1 MRGRNCSCVYATSRI
16 SGGGGV
22 RFLLLTLLVSL
33 AALLVATSQS
43 QAQSYTAT
51 EDLGALR
58 SHQTITRTGLLSA
71 ASPCRFDGVQYYNYY
86 VFELSGAGQVT
97 ATVTAADFREQIVF
111 NTSSGEFLAG
121 ANEGRYSGHYGLTA
135 TLTRSLPAGQ
145 YQVLAISTGARDA
158 GSYTLT
164 IQTGRLVGSSP
175 PPPPETTTDADQDD
189 GQALSP
195 DDTEDTEA
203 VRGHVLAR
211 VHPLPENDR
220 RGAYRVEFGFLS
232 EEVLASGTDRTSV
245 VQANAHL
252 LPPSRYL
259 NEALMLDRARDNNRN
274 WLHSSPV
281 DVRPLGGGAA
291 ALSGEPLLT
300 GRVIARWNPTAE
312 GRLRIEFGFLPEW
325 AIEAS
330 SDNVQ
335 RAAEMYAN
343 LLPDPG
349 RYLTQSRINSEA
361 RRNAPRWLTS
371 SLAEIPTLPTGPSGC
386 TGRPIAITPTV
397 PLTLSRSEA
406 ISDESIA
413 IIRGVLGET
422 FAPVTVAG
430 LPPGLEWELAET
442 RSDGCEHQLTVSG
455 TISASA
461 AARDYRVQITAEGA
475 DGARTPVTLNTITIR
490 GVQPPMVNSISC
502 SPSSYPSNRWEPATC
517 TASLS
522 GGTPTEWAWSLC
534 YPSGLAPR
542 CTGSPDS
549 ARHTWHTEVGGES
562 AAVASLEVRNEA
574 GSHTNSFT
582 FTVNP
587 PEEPERLEPLNDEP
601 DTTPQPPVID
611 SISCRPSHPEA
622 RDPVYCTAQ
631 LSGGALEAWEW
642 SDSGGGAAGCSYA
655 MCSENADS
663 VERYTTTF
671 NRQGLHTV
679 SLTVRNSVD
688 SATLVRLV
696 DVQEDLPPT
705 EEPVG
710 VRPNQP
716 PVSVPET
723 IMHPMVVG
731 VGYRSNEREISPY
744 FRDDDGD
751 PLTYVASST
760 SPSTV
765 SASVQNGD
773 ELTVTG
779 LRAGSVTIAVTAD
792 DGNGGTLTRRFTAT
806 AAPYPSR
813 FVRCQPDTIR
823 VYYLNPFAGTKH
835 WLDME
840 WGEVAVRVPGWGEHM
855 IGQLSQ
861 SACNIW
867 HIGSII
873 DTSNWAGWVID

>member
-1 MRGRNCSCVYATSRI
+1 M
-16 SGGGGV
+16 
-22 RFLLLTLLVSL
+22 
-33 AALLVATSQS
+33 
-43 QAQSYTAT
+43 
-51 EDLGALR
+51 R

-97 ATVTAADFREQIVF
+97 ATMTAADFRERIVF

-121 ANEGRYSGHYGLTA
+121 ANEGRYGA
-135 TLTRSLPAGQ
+135 MLTRSLPAGQ

-175 PPPPETTTDADQDD
+175 PPETTTDADQDD
-189 GQALSP
+189 GQMLSP
-195 DDTEDTEA
+195 DDTEV

-330 SDNVQ
+330 GDNVQ

-371 SLAEIPTLPTGPSGC
+371 SLAEIPTLPTGPSGSGC
-386 TGRPIAITPTV
+386 TGRPIAIIPTV
-397 PLTLSRSEA
+397 PLTLSRGEA

-461 AARDYRVQITAEGA
+461 AARDYRVQITAEGT

-502 SPSSYPSNRWEPATC
+502 SPSSYPSNRWGPATC

-534 YPSGLAPR
+534 YPSSLDSL
-542 CTGSPDS
+542 CTDSPDS
-549 ARHTWHTEVGGES
+549 ARHTWLTEVGGES

-582 FTVNP
+582 FTVDP
-587 PEEPERLEPLNDEP
+587 PEPGDSDTMEP
-601 DTTPQPPVID
+601 DSPEGFGQDGETQPPVID
-611 SISCRPSHPEA
+611 SISCRPSRPEA

-631 LSGGALEAWEW
+631 LSGGALEAWDW
-642 SDSGGGAAGCSYA
+642 SDSGGGGAGCSYGGGGA
-655 MCSENADS
+655 MCSETAVS
-663 VERYTTTF
+663 VEQYTTTF
-671 NRQGLHTV
+671 NRPGLHTV
-679 SLTVRNSVD
+679 SLTVRNSAD

-705 EEPVG
+705 EGVDYTQRVG
-710 VRPNQP
+710 QNQP
-716 PVSVPET
+716 PVSVPGAG
-723 IMHPMVVG
+723 MHPMVVG

-765 SASVQNGD
+765 SVSVQNGD

-792 DGNGGTLTRRFTAT
+792 DGNGGSLTQRFTAT

-861 SACNIW
+861 SACSIW